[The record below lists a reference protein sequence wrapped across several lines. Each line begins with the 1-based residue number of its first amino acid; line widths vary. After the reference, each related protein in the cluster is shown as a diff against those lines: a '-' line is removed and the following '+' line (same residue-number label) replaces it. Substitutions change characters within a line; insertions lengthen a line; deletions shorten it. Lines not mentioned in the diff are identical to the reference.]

1 MNFEEA
7 LQKIKENSH
16 LIGSK
21 IAMGTIDELVIYPN
35 NEDAKIIFI
44 DIYSKTLNA
53 TEAII
58 PFLNE
63 DVSIS
68 AIINK
73 KAIKQGFF
81 FTSNI
86 EEIKKELEQQS

>member
-7 LQKIKENSH
+7 LQKIKENSY

-35 NEDAKIIFI
+35 NEEAKIIFM
-44 DIYSKTLNA
+44 DIYFKTLNA
-53 TEAII
+53 KEAIT

-63 DVSIS
+63 DVSVS

-73 KAIKQGFF
+73 KVIKQGFF

-86 EEIKKELEQQS
+86 EEIKKELEK

>member
-35 NEDAKIIFI
+35 NEEAKIIFM
-44 DIYSKTLNA
+44 DIYFKIYEIFA
-53 TEAII
+53 EI
-58 PFLNE
+58 
-63 DVSIS
+63 
-68 AIINK
+68 
-73 KAIKQGFF
+73 FF
-81 FTSNI
+81 CDASN
-86 EEIKKELEQQS
+86 L